1 MYVPD
6 LLLTTTNSMKYNL
19 KLMNIDNQERNPVY
33 LQFTRQI
40 HFFEMHNTHK
50 DSKVTKERII
60 INL

>member
-6 LLLTTTNSMKYNL
+6 LLLTTTNYIKYNL

-33 LQFTRQI
+33 LRLTGQI
-40 HFFEMHNTHK
+40 HFCEMHNTHK
-50 DSKVTKERII
+50 DSKVYKERII